1 MNFVHSLRSP
11 RAPAEGSMERGHNHG
26 FSPSAGAAPCADFI
40 GYPRSHGTGTTKR
53 RGGEAHIPC
62 PHYNITIIARGKLKG
77 NSVVGAAAYQS
88 GDKIYSEYEHEWKS
102 GDHLERII
110 HKEILLPPNAPEKY
124 RDRAMLWNA
133 VDAAEDKS
141 TAQTARRIIMALPK
155 ELTQEQNIELTR
167 NYCQMSFVDR
177 GMIADFAVHDD
188 EEGNPHAHVLLT
200 MRSINEKVEWNPK
213 TRTEFILD
221 ENGERI
227 QTANGKFKRRCVSWD
242 GWNDRGNCEIW
253 RHEWE
258 VMQNAALEKAG
269 REERIDMRSFER
281 QGIELAP
288 TVHLGPAA
296 SALEKKGIHT
306 ELGDHNRIV
315 KAVNALLIAIK
326 NKLKA
331 LLEWMTE
338 LTDII
343 SDQKKLESPSDYPL
357 LSVLM
362 AYYDLREKERWDW
375 KYPARNKA
383 GINDLKE
390 KAAVLSFMK
399 DHDIYSIKDF
409 ARLLNATNGEV
420 RELESDKKAKEKR
433 IRDIDAILDA
443 VKTLKELNPI
453 REKYNGI
460 HFAKSKEKYRQ
471 EHADELARI
480 DKANKLLHK
489 LNVTLPIHSK
499 TLREES
505 TRLRA
510 EVEAML
516 PELENVKAELDE
528 QMKIRSH
535 VRKVLPEALT
545 FTSQNGQKRFEDV
558 SEEVQN
564 QQELR
569 ELLDHTAETAIRRSE
584 EIEQDNPN
592 PNQIQADEQQIKNQQ
607 TKERQKNWQ
616 KGDR

>member
-1 MNFVHSLRSP
+1 M
-11 RAPAEGSMERGHNHG
+11 
-26 FSPSAGAAPCADFI
+26 
-40 GYPRSHGTGTTKR
+40 
-53 RGGEAHIPC
+53 
-62 PHYNITIIARGKLKG
+62 KG

-124 RDRAMLWNA
+124 RDRATLWNA

-155 ELTQEQNIELTR
+155 ELTQEQNIELIR
-167 NYCQMSFVDR
+167 NYCQTSFVDR

-200 MRSINEKVEWNPK
+200 MRSINEQGEWNPK
-213 TRTEFILD
+213 TRTEFVLD

-258 VMQNAALEKAG
+258 VMQNTALEKAG

-306 ELGDHNRIV
+306 ELGDHNRAV
-315 KAVNALLIAIK
+315 KLINALFTAIK
-326 NKLKA
+326 EKLKA
-331 LLEWMTE
+331 RKEWLIE

-343 SDQKKLESPSDYPL
+343 SDQQKLTSPGDYPL

-362 AYYDLREKERWDW
+362 AYYDLREKERWNW
-375 KYPARNKA
+375 SNGARNKG

-390 KAAVLSFMK
+390 KAAVLCFMR

-409 ARLLNATNGEV
+409 ARLLNATSSKI
-420 RELESDKKAKEKR
+420 REMESGKKAKEKR

-453 REKYNGI
+453 RERYNGI
-460 HFAKSKEKYRQ
+460 HFTKSKEKYRQ

-489 LNVTLPIHSK
+489 LNVTLPINGK
-499 TLREES
+499 VLKAES
-505 TRLRA
+505 TQLRA

-516 PELENVKAELDE
+516 PELENVKADLDK

-545 FTSQNGQKRFEDV
+545 FRSKDGQKRYEDV
-558 SEEVQN
+558 AEEVQN

-584 EIEQDNPN
+584 EIEQGNPN
-592 PNQIQADEQQIKNQQ
+592 PNQIQADKQQIKNQQ
-607 TKERQKNWQ
+607 TKERQQSWQ

>member
-1 MNFVHSLRSP
+1 MHQVTIR
-11 RAPAEGSMERGHNHG
+11 
-26 FSPSAGAAPCADFI
+26 I
-40 GYPRSHGTGTTKR
+40 
-53 RGGEAHIPC
+53 GGEAHIPC
-62 PHYNITIIARGKLKG
+62 PHFNITIIARGKVKG
-77 NSVVGAAAYQS
+77 NSAVGAAAYQS
-88 GDKIYSEYEHEWKS
+88 GEKIYSEYEHEWKS

-124 RDRAMLWNA
+124 RDRATLWNA
-133 VDAAEDKS
+133 VDASETKS

-155 ELTQEQNIELTR
+155 ELTHEQNIELIR
-167 NYCQMSFVDR
+167 NYCQTSFVDR

-200 MRSINEKVEWNPK
+200 MRSINEQGEWNPK
-213 TRTEFILD
+213 TRTEFVLD

-326 NKLKA
+326 NRLKA

-338 LTDII
+338 LTEVI
-343 SDQKKLESPSDYPL
+343 SDQQKLESPGDYPL
-357 LSVLM
+357 LEVLM

-409 ARLLNATNGEV
+409 ARLLNATSNRI
-420 RELESDKKAKEKR
+420 REMESGKKAKEKR
-433 IRDIDAILDA
+433 IRDIDAVLDA

-460 HFAKSKEKYRQ
+460 HFTKSKEKYRQ
-471 EHADELARI
+471 EHAEELDRI

-489 LNVTLPIHSK
+489 LNVTLPINSK
-499 TLREES
+499 TLRVES
-505 TRLRA
+505 TQLRV

-516 PELENVKAELDE
+516 PELENVKADLDE

-535 VRKVLPEALT
+535 VRKVLPDALT
-545 FTSQNGQKRFEDV
+545 FRSKDGQKRYEDV
-558 SEEVQN
+558 AEKVQN

-569 ELLDHTAETAIRRSE
+569 ELLDHTAETTIRRSE
-584 EIEQDNPN
+584 EIEQGNPT
-592 PNQIQADEQQIKNQQ
+592 PSQIQADEQPIKNQQ
-607 TKERQKNWQ
+607 TKESQKKNWQ

>member
-1 MNFVHSLRSP
+1 M
-11 RAPAEGSMERGHNHG
+11 
-26 FSPSAGAAPCADFI
+26 
-40 GYPRSHGTGTTKR
+40 
-53 RGGEAHIPC
+53 
-62 PHYNITIIARGKLKG
+62 KG
-77 NSVVGAAAYQS
+77 NSAVGAAAYQS

-124 RDRAMLWNA
+124 RDRATLWNA
-133 VDAAEDKS
+133 VDASETKT

-155 ELTQEQNIELTR
+155 ELTQEQNIELIR
-167 NYCQMSFVDR
+167 NYCQTSFVDR

-200 MRSINEKVEWNPK
+200 MRSLNEQGEWNPK

-258 VMQNAALEKAG
+258 VMQNTALEKAG

-296 SALEKKGIHT
+296 SALEMKGIHT
-306 ELGDHNRIV
+306 DLGDHNRIV
-315 KAVNALLIAIK
+315 KAVNTLLIAIK

-338 LTDII
+338 LTEVIH
-343 SDQKKLESPSDYPL
+343 DQQKLESPGDYPL

-409 ARLLNATNGEV
+409 ARLLNATSNKI
-420 RELESDKKAKEKR
+420 REMESDKKAKEKR

-443 VKTLKELNPI
+443 GKTLKELNPI

-460 HFAKSKEKYRQ
+460 HFTKSKEKYRQ
-471 EHADELARI
+471 EHADELARF
-480 DKANKLLHK
+480 DKANQLLHK
-489 LNVTLPIHSK
+489 LNVTLPINSK
-499 TLREES
+499 TLRAES
-505 TRLRA
+505 AQLRA

-516 PELENVKAELDE
+516 PELENVKADLDE
-528 QMKIRSH
+528 QMRIRSH
-535 VRKVLPEALT
+535 VRNVLPEALT
-545 FTSQNGQKRFEDV
+545 FTNQSGQKRYEDV

-564 QQELR
+564 KEEL
-569 ELLDHTAETAIRRSE
+569 EALLEASADWAIRRSE
-584 EIEQDNPN
+584 EL
-592 PNQIQADEQQIKNQQ
+592 EQQNTAHIQPQTQEQQ
-607 TKERQKNWQ
+607 TEKQKKKQER
-616 KGDR
+616 GGR

>member
-1 MNFVHSLRSP
+1 M
-11 RAPAEGSMERGHNHG
+11 
-26 FSPSAGAAPCADFI
+26 
-40 GYPRSHGTGTTKR
+40 
-53 RGGEAHIPC
+53 
-62 PHYNITIIARGKLKG
+62 KG
-77 NSVVGAAAYQS
+77 NSAVGAAAYQS

-124 RDRAMLWNA
+124 RDRATLWNA
-133 VDAAEDKS
+133 VDASETKA

-155 ELTQEQNIELTR
+155 ELTQEQNIELIR
-167 NYCQMSFVDR
+167 NYCQTSFVDR

-188 EEGNPHAHVLLT
+188 NEGNPHAHVLLT
-200 MRSINEKVEWNPK
+200 MRSINEQGEWNPK

-281 QGIELAP
+281 QGIELVP

-306 ELGDHNRIV
+306 ELGDHNRAV
-315 KAVNALLIAIK
+315 KLINALFTAIK
-326 NKLKA
+326 DKLKA
-331 LLEWMTE
+331 LKEWLTE

-343 SDQKKLESPSDYPL
+343 SDQQKLISSGDYPL

-362 AYYDLREKERWDW
+362 AYYDLREKERWNW
-375 KYPARNKA
+375 SNGARNKG

-409 ARLLNATNGEV
+409 ARLLNAASGKV

-460 HFAKSKEKYRQ
+460 HFTKSKEKYRQ

-480 DKANKLLHK
+480 DKANRLLHK
-489 LNVTLPIHSK
+489 LNVTLPINSK
-499 TLREES
+499 TLRAES
-505 TRLRA
+505 AQLRA
-510 EVEAML
+510 EVETML
-516 PELENVKAELDE
+516 PELENVKVELDE

-545 FTSQNGQKRFEDV
+545 FRSKDGQKRYEDV
-558 SEEVQN
+558 AEEVQN

-584 EIEQDNPN
+584 EIEQGNPT
-592 PNQIQADEQQIKNQQ
+592 PSQIQADDQPIKNQQ
-607 TKERQKNWQ
+607 TKERQQSWQ

>member
-1 MNFVHSLRSP
+1 M
-11 RAPAEGSMERGHNHG
+11 
-26 FSPSAGAAPCADFI
+26 
-40 GYPRSHGTGTTKR
+40 
-53 RGGEAHIPC
+53 
-62 PHYNITIIARGKLKG
+62 KG
-77 NSVVGAAAYQS
+77 NSAVGAAAYQS

-124 RDRAMLWNA
+124 RDRATLWNA

-155 ELTQEQNIELTR
+155 ELTKEQNIELIR
-167 NYCQMSFVDR
+167 NYCQTSFVDR

-200 MRSINEKVEWNPK
+200 MRSLNEQGEWNPK

-258 VMQNAALEKAG
+258 VMQNTALEKAG

-296 SALEKKGIHT
+296 SALERKGIHT
-306 ELGDHNRIV
+306 DLGDHNRIV

-343 SDQKKLESPSDYPL
+343 SDQQKLESPGDYPL

-362 AYYDLREKERWDW
+362 SYYDLREKERWDW
-375 KYPARNKA
+375 SNGARNKG

-390 KAAVLSFMK
+390 KASVFTFLKENRIF
-399 DHDIYSIKDF
+399 SINDF
-409 ARLLNATNGEV
+409 SRLLNATNGKV
-420 RELESDKKAKEKR
+420 REMESNKKAKEKR

-460 HFAKSKEKYRQ
+460 HFTKSKEKYRQ
-471 EHADELARI
+471 EHADELTRI

-489 LNVTLPIHSK
+489 LNVTLPINSK
-499 TLREES
+499 TLRAES
-505 TRLRA
+505 AQLRA

-516 PELENVKAELDE
+516 SELENVKADLDE

-558 SEEVQN
+558 TEEVQN

-584 EIEQDNPN
+584 EIEQGNPT
-592 PNQIQADEQQIKNQQ
+592 PSRIQEEERQIKNQQ
-607 TKERQKNWQ
+607 TKERQQSWQ

>member
-1 MNFVHSLRSP
+1 M
-11 RAPAEGSMERGHNHG
+11 
-26 FSPSAGAAPCADFI
+26 
-40 GYPRSHGTGTTKR
+40 
-53 RGGEAHIPC
+53 
-62 PHYNITIIARGKLKG
+62 KG
-77 NSVVGAAAYQS
+77 NSAVGAAAYQS
-88 GDKIYSEYEHEWKS
+88 GDKLYSEYEHEWKS

-124 RDRAMLWNA
+124 RDRATLWNA
-133 VDAAEDKS
+133 VDASETKA
-141 TAQTARRIIMALPK
+141 TAQTARRIIMALPE
-155 ELTQEQNIELTR
+155 ELTQEQNIELIR
-167 NYCQMSFVDR
+167 NYCQTSFMDR

-200 MRSINEKVEWNPK
+200 MRSLNEQGEWNPK

-221 ENGERI
+221 ENGDRI

-258 VMQNAALEKAG
+258 VMQNAALKKAG

-281 QGIELAP
+281 QGVELAP

-315 KAVNALLIAIK
+315 QAVNGLLIAIK

-331 LLEWMTE
+331 LLEWLTE
-338 LTDII
+338 LTEVIH
-343 SDQKKLESPSDYPL
+343 DQQKLESPGDYPL

-362 AYYDLREKERWDW
+362 SYYDLREKERWNW
-375 KYPARNKA
+375 SNGARNKG

-390 KAAVLSFMK
+390 KASVFTFMK
-399 DHDIYSIKDF
+399 ENGIFSINDF
-409 ARLLNATNGEV
+409 ARLLNATSSKI
-420 RELESDKKAKEKR
+420 REMESGKKAKEKR

-453 REKYNGI
+453 RERYNGI
-460 HFAKSKEKYRQ
+460 HFTKSKEKYRQ

-489 LNVTLPIHSK
+489 LNVTLPINSK
-499 TLREES
+499 TLRAES
-505 TRLRA
+505 DQLRT

-516 PELENVKAELDE
+516 PELENVKADLDE
-528 QMKIRSH
+528 QMKIRFH

-545 FTSQNGQKRFEDV
+545 LRSKDGQKRYEDV
-558 SEEVQN
+558 AEEVQN

-569 ELLDHTAETAIRRSE
+569 ELLDHTAETAVRRSE
-584 EIEQDNPN
+584 EIEKGNPN
-592 PNQIQADEQQIKNQQ
+592 PNQIQADKQQIKNQQ
-607 TKERQKNWQ
+607 TKERQQSWQ

>member
-1 MNFVHSLRSP
+1 M
-11 RAPAEGSMERGHNHG
+11 
-26 FSPSAGAAPCADFI
+26 
-40 GYPRSHGTGTTKR
+40 KR
-53 RGGEAHIPC
+53 TGGEAHIPC
-62 PHYNITIIARGKLKG
+62 PHFNITIIARGKVKG
-77 NSVVGAAAYQS
+77 NSAAGAAAYQS

-124 RDRAMLWNA
+124 RDRATLWNA
-133 VDAAEDKS
+133 VDASETKA

-155 ELTQEQNIELTR
+155 ELTQEQNIELIR
-167 NYCQMSFVDR
+167 NYCQTSFVDR

-188 EEGNPHAHVLLT
+188 TEGNPHAHVLLT
-200 MRSINEKVEWNPK
+200 MRSINEQGEWNPK

-331 LLEWMTE
+331 LLEWLTE
-338 LTDII
+338 LTEVIH
-343 SDQKKLESPSDYPL
+343 DQQKLESPGDYPL
-357 LSVLM
+357 LEVLM

-409 ARLLNATNGEV
+409 ARLLNATSSKI
-420 RELESDKKAKEKR
+420 RELESDKKAKEKH

-460 HFAKSKEKYRQ
+460 HFTKSKEKYRQ

-489 LNVTLPIHSK
+489 LNVTLPINSK
-499 TLREES
+499 TLRAES
-505 TRLRA
+505 AQLRA

-545 FTSQNGQKRFEDV
+545 FTNQSGQKRFEDV
-558 SEEVQN
+558 SEEVKN
-564 QQELR
+564 KEEL
-569 ELLDHTAETAIRRSE
+569 EALLEASADWAIRRSE
-584 EIEQDNPN
+584 ELEQLNTAH
-592 PNQIQADEQQIKNQQ
+592 IQPQTQEQQTEKQKKKQ
-607 TKERQKNWQ
+607 ER
-616 KGDR
+616 GDR

>member
-1 MNFVHSLRSP
+1 M
-11 RAPAEGSMERGHNHG
+11 
-26 FSPSAGAAPCADFI
+26 I
-40 GYPRSHGTGTTKR
+40 
-53 RGGEAHIPC
+53 
-62 PHYNITIIARGKLKG
+62 
-77 NSVVGAAAYQS
+77 GAAAYQS
-88 GDKIYSEYEHEWKS
+88 GDKIYSEYEHVWKS

-124 RDRAMLWNA
+124 RDRATLWNA

-155 ELTQEQNIELTR
+155 ELTQEQNIALIR
-167 NYCQMSFVDR
+167 NYCQTSFVDR

-200 MRSINEKVEWNPK
+200 MRSLNEQGEWNMK

-221 ENGERI
+221 ENGKCI

-242 GWNDRGNCEIW
+242 GWNDRGNCEVW

-296 SALEKKGIHT
+296 SALEKKGIRT
-306 ELGDHNRIV
+306 ELGDHNRAV
-315 KAVNALLIAIK
+315 KLINALFTAIK
-326 NKLKA
+326 NKMKA
-331 LLEWMTE
+331 LLEWLTE
-338 LTDII
+338 LTEVIN
-343 SDQKKLESPSDYPL
+343 DQQKLESPGDYPL

-375 KYPARNKA
+375 SNGARNKG

-409 ARLLNATNGEV
+409 ARLLNATSSKI
-420 RELESDKKAKEKR
+420 REMESDKKAKEKR

-480 DKANKLLHK
+480 DKANRLLHK
-489 LNVTLPIHSK
+489 LNVTLPINIK
-499 TLREES
+499 TLRAES
-505 TRLRA
+505 AQLRA

-516 PELENVKAELDE
+516 PELENVKSELDE

-535 VRKVLPEALT
+535 VRKVLPETLT
-545 FTSQNGQKRFEDV
+545 FRSKDGQKRYEDV
-558 SEEVQN
+558 AEEVQN
-564 QQELR
+564 QQELW
-569 ELLDHTAETAIRRSE
+569 ELLDHTAETAVRRSE
-584 EIEQDNPN
+584 EIEQGNPN
-592 PNQIQADEQQIKNQQ
+592 PSQIQADEQQIKNQQ
-607 TKERQKNWQ
+607 IKECQKSWQ

>member
-1 MNFVHSLRSP
+1 
-11 RAPAEGSMERGHNHG
+11 ME
-26 FSPSAGAAPCADFI
+26 
-40 GYPRSHGTGTTKR
+40 KER
-53 RGGEAHIPC
+53 RKKGGEAHIPC
-62 PHYNITIIARGKLKG
+62 PHYNITIIARGKEKG

-110 HKEILLPPNAPEKY
+110 HKEILLPPNAPERY
-124 RDRAMLWNA
+124 RDRATLWNA

-155 ELTQEQNIELTR
+155 ELTQEQNIELIR
-167 NYCQMSFVDR
+167 NYCQTSFADR

-200 MRSINEKVEWNPK
+200 MRSINEQGEWNPK

-221 ENGERI
+221 ENGKRI

-258 VMQNAALEKAG
+258 VMQNAALGIAG

-306 ELGDHNRIV
+306 ELGDHNR
-315 KAVNALLIAIK
+315 AVQLINTLFIAIK
-326 NKLKA
+326 DKLRA
-331 LLEWMTE
+331 LKEWLTE
-338 LTDII
+338 LTEVI
-343 SDQKKLESPSDYPL
+343 SDQQKLESPGDYPL

-362 AYYDLREKERWDW
+362 AYYDLREKERWGW
-375 KYPARNKA
+375 SNGARNKG

-390 KAAVLSFMK
+390 KASVFTFLKENRIFSLN
-399 DHDIYSIKDF
+399 DF
-409 ARLLNATNGEV
+409 ARLLNATNRKV
-420 RELESDKKAKEKR
+420 REMESDKKAKEKR
-433 IRDIDAILDA
+433 IRDIDAIMDA

-471 EHADELARI
+471 EHVNELARI

-489 LNVTLPIHSK
+489 LNVILPINRK
-499 TLREES
+499 TLRAES
-505 TRLRA
+505 AQLRA

-516 PELENVKAELDE
+516 HELENVKAELDE

-545 FTSQNGQKRFEDV
+545 FTNQSGQKRFEDV
-558 SEEVQN
+558 TEEVQN

-584 EIEQDNPN
+584 EIGQGNPT
-592 PNQIQADEQQIKNQQ
+592 PSQIQEDEQQINNQQ
-607 TKERQKNWQ
+607 TKERQQSWQ

>member
-1 MNFVHSLRSP
+1 M
-11 RAPAEGSMERGHNHG
+11 
-26 FSPSAGAAPCADFI
+26 
-40 GYPRSHGTGTTKR
+40 
-53 RGGEAHIPC
+53 
-62 PHYNITIIARGKLKG
+62 KG

-88 GDKIYSEYEHEWKS
+88 GNKIYSEYEHEWKS

-124 RDRAMLWNA
+124 RDRATLWNA
-133 VDAAEDKS
+133 VDASETKT

-155 ELTQEQNIELTR
+155 ELTQEQNIELIR
-167 NYCQMSFVDR
+167 NYCQTSFVDR

-200 MRSINEKVEWNPK
+200 MRSINERGEWNPK

-221 ENGERI
+221 KNGERI

-258 VMQNAALEKAG
+258 VMQNTALEKAG

-331 LLEWMTE
+331 LLEWLAE
-338 LTDII
+338 LTEVIN
-343 SDQKKLESPSDYPL
+343 DQQKLTSPGDYPL
-357 LSVLM
+357 LEVLM
-362 AYYDLREKERWDW
+362 AYYDLREKERRDW

-390 KAAVLSFMK
+390 KAAVLCFMK

-409 ARLLNATNGEV
+409 ARLLNATSGKV

-480 DKANKLLHK
+480 DKAIKLLHK
-489 LNVTLPIHSK
+489 LNVTLPINSK
-499 TLREES
+499 TLSAES
-505 TRLRA
+505 AQLRA

-516 PELENVKAELDE
+516 PELESVKAELDE

-545 FTSQNGQKRFEDV
+545 FTNQSGQKRFEDV
-558 SEEVQN
+558 SEDVQN

-569 ELLDHTAETAIRRSE
+569 ELLDHTAETTIRRSE
-584 EIEQDNPN
+584 EL
-592 PNQIQADEQQIKNQQ
+592 EQQNTAHIQPQTQEQQ
-607 TKERQKNWQ
+607 TEKQKKKQER
-616 KGDR
+616 GGR

>member
-1 MNFVHSLRSP
+1 MHQVTIR
-11 RAPAEGSMERGHNHG
+11 
-26 FSPSAGAAPCADFI
+26 I
-40 GYPRSHGTGTTKR
+40 GD
-53 RGGEAHIPC
+53 EAHIPC
-62 PHYNITIIARGKLKG
+62 PHYNITIIARGKVKG

-124 RDRAMLWNA
+124 RDRATLWNA
-133 VDAAEDKS
+133 VDASETKA

-155 ELTQEQNIELTR
+155 ELTQEQNIELIR
-167 NYCQMSFVDR
+167 NYCQTSFVDR

-188 EEGNPHAHVLLT
+188 NEGNPHAHVLLT
-200 MRSINEKVEWNPK
+200 MRSINEQGEWNPK

-227 QTANGKFKRRCVSWD
+227 QSANGKFRRRCVSWD

-281 QGIELAP
+281 QGIELVP

-296 SALEKKGIHT
+296 SVLEKKGIHT
-306 ELGDHNRIV
+306 ELGDHNRAV
-315 KAVNALLIAIK
+315 KLINALLIAIK
-326 NKLKA
+326 DKLKA
-331 LLEWMTE
+331 LKEWLTE

-343 SDQKKLESPSDYPL
+343 SDQQKLISSGDYPL

-362 AYYDLREKERWDW
+362 AYYDLREKERWNW
-375 KYPARNKA
+375 SNGARNKG

-409 ARLLNATNGEV
+409 ARLLNATSGKV

-460 HFAKSKEKYRQ
+460 HFTKSKEKYRQ

-480 DKANKLLHK
+480 DKANRLLHK
-489 LNVTLPIHSK
+489 LNVTLPINSK
-499 TLREES
+499 TLRAES
-505 TRLRA
+505 AQLRA
-510 EVEAML
+510 EVETML
-516 PELENVKAELDE
+516 PELENVKVELDE

-545 FTSQNGQKRFEDV
+545 FRSKDGQKRYEDV
-558 SEEVQN
+558 AEEVQN

-584 EIEQDNPN
+584 EIEQGNPT
-592 PNQIQADEQQIKNQQ
+592 PSQIQADEQLIKNQQ

>member
-1 MNFVHSLRSP
+1 M
-11 RAPAEGSMERGHNHG
+11 
-26 FSPSAGAAPCADFI
+26 
-40 GYPRSHGTGTTKR
+40 
-53 RGGEAHIPC
+53 
-62 PHYNITIIARGKLKG
+62 KG

-124 RDRAMLWNA
+124 LDRATLWNA

-155 ELTQEQNIELTR
+155 ELTQEQNIELIR
-167 NYCQMSFVDR
+167 NYCQTSFVDR

-200 MRSINEKVEWNPK
+200 MRSINEKGEWNPK

-258 VMQNAALEKAG
+258 IMQNAALEKAG

-331 LLEWMTE
+331 LLEWLTE
-338 LTDII
+338 LTEVIH
-343 SDQKKLESPSDYPL
+343 DQQKLESPGDYPL
-357 LSVLM
+357 LEVLM

-409 ARLLNATNGEV
+409 ARLLNATSGKV

-433 IRDIDAILDA
+433 IRDIDAILEA

-460 HFAKSKEKYRQ
+460 HFTKSKEKYRQ
-471 EHADELARI
+471 EHAEELDRI
-480 DKANKLLHK
+480 DKANRLLHK
-489 LNVTLPIHSK
+489 LNVTLPINSK
-499 TLREES
+499 TLRAES
-505 TRLRA
+505 AQLRA

-516 PELENVKAELDE
+516 PELESVKAELDE

-535 VRKVLPEALT
+535 VRKALPEALT
-545 FTSQNGQKRFEDV
+545 FTNQNGQKRFEDV

-564 QQELR
+564 KEEL
-569 ELLDHTAETAIRRSE
+569 EALLEASADWAIRRSE
-584 EIEQDNPN
+584 EIEQGNPT
-592 PNQIQADEQQIKNQQ
+592 PSRIQEEERQIKNQQ

>member
-1 MNFVHSLRSP
+1 M
-11 RAPAEGSMERGHNHG
+11 
-26 FSPSAGAAPCADFI
+26 I
-40 GYPRSHGTGTTKR
+40 
-53 RGGEAHIPC
+53 
-62 PHYNITIIARGKLKG
+62 
-77 NSVVGAAAYQS
+77 GAAAYQS

-124 RDRAMLWNA
+124 RDRATLWNA

-155 ELTQEQNIELTR
+155 ELTQEQNIALIR
-167 NYCQMSFVDR
+167 NYCQTSFVDR

-200 MRSINEKVEWNPK
+200 MRSLNEQGEWNMK

-221 ENGERI
+221 ENGKCI

-242 GWNDRGNCEIW
+242 GWNDRGNCEVW

-296 SALEKKGIHT
+296 SALEKKGIRT
-306 ELGDHNRIV
+306 ELGDHNRAV
-315 KAVNALLIAIK
+315 KLINALFTAIK
-326 NKLKA
+326 NKMKA
-331 LLEWMTE
+331 LLEWLTE
-338 LTDII
+338 LTEVIN
-343 SDQKKLESPSDYPL
+343 DQQKLESPGDYPL

-375 KYPARNKA
+375 SNGARNKG

-409 ARLLNATNGEV
+409 ARLLNATSSKI
-420 RELESDKKAKEKR
+420 REMESDKKAKEKR

-480 DKANKLLHK
+480 DKANRLLHK
-489 LNVTLPIHSK
+489 LNVTLPINIK
-499 TLREES
+499 TLRAES
-505 TRLRA
+505 AQLRA

-516 PELENVKAELDE
+516 PELENVKSELDE
-528 QMKIRSH
+528 QLKIRSH
-535 VRKVLPEALT
+535 VRKVLPETLT
-545 FTSQNGQKRFEDV
+545 FRSKDGQKRYEDV
-558 SEEVQN
+558 AEEVQN
-564 QQELR
+564 QQELW
-569 ELLDHTAETAIRRSE
+569 ELLDHTAETAVRRSE
-584 EIEQDNPN
+584 EIEQGNPN
-592 PNQIQADEQQIKNQQ
+592 PSQIQADEQQIKNQQ
-607 TKERQKNWQ
+607 IKECQKSWQ

>member
-1 MNFVHSLRSP
+1 M
-11 RAPAEGSMERGHNHG
+11 
-26 FSPSAGAAPCADFI
+26 
-40 GYPRSHGTGTTKR
+40 
-53 RGGEAHIPC
+53 
-62 PHYNITIIARGKLKG
+62 KG

-110 HKEILLPPNAPEKY
+110 HKEILLPPNASEKY
-124 RDRAMLWNA
+124 QDRATLWNA
-133 VDAAEDKS
+133 VDASETKT

-155 ELTQEQNIELTR
+155 ELTQEQNIELIR
-167 NYCQMSFVDR
+167 NYCQTSFVDR

-200 MRSINEKVEWNPK
+200 MRSINERGEWNPK
-213 TRTEFILD
+213 TRTEFVLD

-281 QGIELAP
+281 QGIELTP

-296 SALEKKGIHT
+296 SALEKKGIRT
-306 ELGDHNRIV
+306 ELGDHNRAV
-315 KAVNALLIAIK
+315 KLINALFTAIK

-331 LLEWMTE
+331 LLEWLAE
-338 LTDII
+338 LTEVIH
-343 SDQKKLESPSDYPL
+343 DQQKLTSPGDYPL
-357 LSVLM
+357 LEVLM

-390 KAAVLSFMK
+390 KAAVLCFMK

-409 ARLLNATNGEV
+409 ARLLNATSGKV
-420 RELESDKKAKEKR
+420 RELESDKKTKEKH

-460 HFAKSKEKYRQ
+460 HFTKSKEKYRQ
-471 EHADELARI
+471 EHAEELDRI
-480 DKANKLLHK
+480 DKANRLLHK
-489 LNVTLPIHSK
+489 LNVTLPINSK
-499 TLREES
+499 TLRAES
-505 TRLRA
+505 AQLRA

-516 PELENVKAELDE
+516 TELENVKADLDE

-545 FTSQNGQKRFEDV
+545 FRSKDGQKRYEDV
-558 SEEVQN
+558 AEEVQN

-584 EIEQDNPN
+584 EIGQGNPT
-592 PNQIQADEQQIKNQQ
+592 PSQIQADEQLIKNQQ
-607 TKERQKNWQ
+607 TKERQQSWQ

>member
-1 MNFVHSLRSP
+1 M
-11 RAPAEGSMERGHNHG
+11 
-26 FSPSAGAAPCADFI
+26 
-40 GYPRSHGTGTTKR
+40 
-53 RGGEAHIPC
+53 
-62 PHYNITIIARGKLKG
+62 
-77 NSVVGAAAYQS
+77 
-88 GDKIYSEYEHEWKS
+88 
-102 GDHLERII
+102 ERII

-124 RDRAMLWNA
+124 RDRATLWNA
-133 VDAAEDKS
+133 VDASEAKA

-155 ELTQEQNIELTR
+155 ELTQEQNIELIR
-167 NYCQMSFVDR
+167 NYCQTSFVDR

-200 MRSINEKVEWNPK
+200 MRSLNEQGEWNPK

-306 ELGDHNRIV
+306 ELGDHNRAV
-315 KAVNALLIAIK
+315 KLINALFAAIK

-331 LLEWMTE
+331 LKEWLAE

-343 SDQKKLESPSDYPL
+343 SDQQKLESPGDFPL

-375 KYPARNKA
+375 SNGARNKG

-390 KAAVLSFMK
+390 KASVFTFLKENRIF
-399 DHDIYSIKDF
+399 SINDF
-409 ARLLNATNGEV
+409 ARLLNATSGKV
-420 RELESDKKAKEKR
+420 RERDSDKKAKEKR

-460 HFAKSKEKYRQ
+460 HFSKSKEKYRQ

-480 DKANKLLHK
+480 DKANRLLHK
-489 LNVTLPIHSK
+489 LNVTLPVSGK
-499 TLREES
+499 TLRAES
-505 TRLRA
+505 AQLRA

-516 PELENVKAELDE
+516 PELENMKEKLDE

-545 FTSQNGQKRFEDV
+545 FTNQNGQKRFEDV
-558 SEEVQN
+558 SEEVKN
-564 QQELR
+564 KEELKA
-569 ELLDHTAETAIRRSE
+569 LLEASADRAIRRSE
-584 EIEQDNPN
+584 EFKQQNTAN
-592 PNQIQADEQQIKNQQ
+592 LQLQAKEQQIEKQKKKQ
-607 TKERQKNWQ
+607 ER
-616 KGDR
+616 GGR

>member
-11 RAPAEGSMERGHNHG
+11 TAPAEGSMERGHFHG
-26 FSPSAGAAPCADFI
+26 VSPSAGAAPCADCI

-53 RGGEAHIPC
+53 TGGEAHIPC
-62 PHYNITIIARGKLKG
+62 PHFNITIIARGKVKG
-77 NSVVGAAAYQS
+77 NSAVGAAAYQS

-124 RDRAMLWNA
+124 RDRATLWNA

-155 ELTQEQNIELTR
+155 ELTQEQNIELIR
-167 NYCQMSFVDR
+167 NYCQTSFVDR

-200 MRSINEKVEWNPK
+200 MRSLNEQGEWNPK

-306 ELGDHNRIV
+306 ELGDHNRAV
-315 KAVNALLIAIK
+315 KLINALFTAIK

-331 LLEWMTE
+331 LKEWLAE
-338 LTDII
+338 LADII
-343 SDQKKLESPSDYPL
+343 NDQQKLESPGDYPL

-375 KYPARNKA
+375 SNGARNKG

-390 KAAVLSFMK
+390 KASVFTFLKENRIF
-399 DHDIYSIKDF
+399 SINDF
-409 ARLLNATNGEV
+409 ARLLNATSGKV
-420 RELESDKKAKEKR
+420 REMESDKKAKEKR

-443 VKTLKELNPI
+443 VKTLKELNLI

-460 HFAKSKEKYRQ
+460 HFAKSKEKYWQ

-480 DKANKLLHK
+480 DKANRLLHK
-489 LNVTLPIHSK
+489 LNVTLPISSK
-499 TLREES
+499 TLRAES
-505 TRLRA
+505 AQLRA

-516 PELENVKAELDE
+516 PDLENVKAELDE

-545 FTSQNGQKRFEDV
+545 FTNQNGQKRFEDV

-564 QQELR
+564 QQELQ
-569 ELLDHTAETAIRRSE
+569 ELLDHTAETAVRRSE
-584 EIEQDNPN
+584 EIGQGNPAHG
-592 PNQIQADEQQIKNQQ
+592 QIQADEQPIKIQQ

>member
-1 MNFVHSLRSP
+1 MD
-11 RAPAEGSMERGHNHG
+11 RGHVHD
-26 FSPSAGAAPCADFI
+26 FYPSAGAAPCADCI

-53 RGGEAHIPC
+53 TGGEAHIPC
-62 PHYNITIIARGKLKG
+62 PHFNITIIARGKVKG

-110 HKEILLPPNAPEKY
+110 HKEILLPPNASEKY
-124 RDRAMLWNA
+124 QDRATLWNA
-133 VDAAEDKS
+133 VDASETKT

-155 ELTQEQNIELTR
+155 ELTQEQNIELIR
-167 NYCQMSFVDR
+167 NYCQTSFVDR
-177 GMIADFAVHDD
+177 GMIADFAVHDV

-200 MRSINEKVEWNPK
+200 MRSLNEQGEWNPK

-281 QGIELAP
+281 QEIELAP

-306 ELGDHNRIV
+306 ELGDHNRAV
-315 KAVNALLIAIK
+315 KLINALFTAIK

-331 LLEWMTE
+331 LKEWLTE
-338 LTDII
+338 LTEII
-343 SDQKKLESPSDYPL
+343 SDQQKLESPGDYPL

-375 KYPARNKA
+375 SYGARNKG

-390 KAAVLSFMK
+390 KASEFTFLREN
-399 DHDIYSIKDF
+399 DIYSINDF
-409 ARLLNATNGEV
+409 SRLLNATSAKV
-420 RELESDKKAKEKR
+420 REMESAKRTKEQR
-433 IRDIDAILDA
+433 IRDIDDIIDA

-453 REKYNGI
+453 REKYDSI
-460 HFAKSKEKYRQ
+460 RFKTAKEKYGK
-471 EHADELARI
+471 EHAAELNRI
-480 DKANKLLHK
+480 KKANRLLHK
-489 LNVTLPIHSK
+489 MNVTLPINSK
-499 TLREES
+499 TLQAES
-505 TRLRA
+505 AQLRA
-510 EVEAML
+510 EVEALL
-516 PELENVKAELDE
+516 PELESVKSELDK

-535 VRKVLPEALT
+535 VRKVLPAALT
-545 FTSQNGQKRFEDV
+545 FKDQNGQKRFEDV
-558 SEEVQN
+558 SEEIKN
-564 QQELR
+564 QEELKA
-569 ELLDHTAETAIRRSE
+569 LLEASADRAIRRSDDFE
-584 EIEQDNPN
+584 EQNPML
-592 PNQIQADEQQIKNQQ
+592 IQQQANDQQTKKQQ

-616 KGDR
+616 RGGR

>member
-1 MNFVHSLRSP
+1 M
-11 RAPAEGSMERGHNHG
+11 
-26 FSPSAGAAPCADFI
+26 I
-40 GYPRSHGTGTTKR
+40 
-53 RGGEAHIPC
+53 
-62 PHYNITIIARGKLKG
+62 
-77 NSVVGAAAYQS
+77 GAAAYQS

-124 RDRAMLWNA
+124 RDRATLWNA

-155 ELTQEQNIELTR
+155 ELTQEQNIALIR
-167 NYCQMSFVDR
+167 NYCQTSFVDR

-200 MRSINEKVEWNPK
+200 MRSLNEQGEWNMK

-221 ENGERI
+221 ENGKCI

-242 GWNDRGNCEIW
+242 GWNDRGNCEVW

-296 SALEKKGIHT
+296 SALEKKGIRT
-306 ELGDHNRIV
+306 ELGDHNRAV
-315 KAVNALLIAIK
+315 KLINALFTAIK
-326 NKLKA
+326 NKMKA
-331 LLEWMTE
+331 LLEWLTE
-338 LTDII
+338 LTEVIN
-343 SDQKKLESPSDYPL
+343 DQQKLESPGDYPL

-375 KYPARNKA
+375 SNGARNKG

-409 ARLLNATNGEV
+409 ARLLNATSSKI
-420 RELESDKKAKEKR
+420 REMESDKKAKEKR

-480 DKANKLLHK
+480 DKANRLLHK
-489 LNVTLPIHSK
+489 LNVTLPINIK
-499 TLREES
+499 TLRAES
-505 TRLRA
+505 AQLRA

-516 PELENVKAELDE
+516 PELENVKSELDE

-535 VRKVLPEALT
+535 VRKVLPETLT
-545 FTSQNGQKRFEDV
+545 FRSKDGQKRYEDV
-558 SEEVQN
+558 AEEVQN
-564 QQELR
+564 QQELW
-569 ELLDHTAETAIRRSE
+569 ELLDHTAETAVRRSE
-584 EIEQDNPN
+584 EIEQGNPN
-592 PNQIQADEQQIKNQQ
+592 PSQIQADEQQIKNQQ
-607 TKERQKNWQ
+607 IKECQKSWQ

>member
-1 MNFVHSLRSP
+1 
-11 RAPAEGSMERGHNHG
+11 MERDHNHG
-26 FSPSAGAAPCADFI
+26 FSPSAGAAPCADCI
-40 GYPRSHGTGTTKR
+40 GYPRSHGTGTTKQ

-62 PHYNITIIARGKLKG
+62 PHFNITIIARGKVKG

-124 RDRAMLWNA
+124 RDRAALWNA
-133 VDAAEDKS
+133 VDASETKA

-155 ELTQEQNIELTR
+155 ELTQEQNIELIR
-167 NYCQMSFVDR
+167 NYCQTSFVDR
-177 GMIADFAVHDD
+177 GMIVDFAVHDD

-200 MRSINEKVEWNPK
+200 MRSINEQGEWNPK
-213 TRTEFILD
+213 TRTEFVLD

-227 QTANGKFKRRCVSWD
+227 QTANGKFKRRCVSRD

-296 SALEKKGIHT
+296 FALEKKGIHT

-315 KAVNALLIAIK
+315 KAVNRLFITIRNKIK
-326 NKLKA
+326 ELVDWLKELSEVIHDQKHLEKPEDFP
-331 LLEWMTE
+331 LLEA
-338 LTDII
+338 I
-343 SDQKKLESPSDYPL
+343 
-357 LSVLM
+357 M

-443 VKTLKELNPI
+443 VTTLKELNPI
-453 REKYNGI
+453 REKYSGI
-460 HFAKSKEKYRQ
+460 HFTKSKEKYRQ
-471 EHADELARI
+471 EHADELDRI
-480 DKANKLLHK
+480 DKANRLLHK
-489 LNVTLPIHSK
+489 LNITLPINSK
-499 TLREES
+499 TLRAES
-505 TRLRA
+505 AQLRA

-516 PELENVKAELDE
+516 PELENVKAKLDE

-545 FTSQNGQKRFEDV
+545 LRSKDGQKRYEDV
-558 SEEVQN
+558 AEEVQN

-569 ELLDHTAETAIRRSE
+569 ELLDHTAEAAVRRSE
-584 EIEQDNPN
+584 EIEKGNPT
-592 PNQIQADEQQIKNQQ
+592 PSQIQEEEQQMKNQQ
-607 TKERQKNWQ
+607 TKESQKKNWQ

>member
-1 MNFVHSLRSP
+1 MR
-11 RAPAEGSMERGHNHG
+11 
-26 FSPSAGAAPCADFI
+26 
-40 GYPRSHGTGTTKR
+40 
-53 RGGEAHIPC
+53 HIPC
-62 PHYNITIIARGKLKG
+62 PHFNITIIARGKVKG
-77 NSVVGAAAYQS
+77 KSAVGAAAYQS

-124 RDRAMLWNA
+124 RDRATLWNA
-133 VDAAEDKS
+133 VDASETKA

-155 ELTQEQNIELTR
+155 ELTQEQNIELIR
-167 NYCQMSFVDR
+167 NYCQTSFVDR

-188 EEGNPHAHVLLT
+188 EKGNPHAHVLLT
-200 MRSINEKVEWNPK
+200 MRSLNEQGEWNPK

-221 ENGERI
+221 ENGEPI
-227 QTANGKFKRRCVSWD
+227 QTTNGKFKRRCVSWD

-258 VMQNAALEKAG
+258 VMQNVALEKAG

-315 KAVNALLIAIK
+315 KAVNGLLIAIK

-331 LLEWMTE
+331 LLEWLTE
-338 LTDII
+338 LTEVIN
-343 SDQKKLESPSDYPL
+343 DQQKLESPGDYPL

-375 KYPARNKA
+375 SNGARNK
-383 GINDLKE
+383 GSINDLKE
-390 KAAVLSFMK
+390 KATVLCFMK

-409 ARLLNATNGEV
+409 AWLLNATSGKV

-460 HFAKSKEKYRQ
+460 HFTKSKEKYRQ

-480 DKANKLLHK
+480 DKANRLLHK
-489 LNVTLPIHSK
+489 LNVTLPINSK
-499 TLREES
+499 TLRAES
-505 TRLRA
+505 AQLQA
-510 EVEAML
+510 EVETML